1 MLGNALLCSTPTLPY
16 PTLLFMPMIIVMLS
30 LLQHVPQQVTPFD
43 PISHPFLKQAPS
55 YHTQHYLII
64 CIVNAYFD
72 EQVMVAL
79 SPECVYRT
87 EEWWVYELCFNR

>member
-1 MLGNALLCSTPTLPY
+1 M
-16 PTLLFMPMIIVMLS
+16 
-30 LLQHVPQQVTPFD
+30 PQQVTPFD
-43 PISHPFLKQAPS
+43 PMSHPLLKQAPS
-55 YHTQHYLII
+55 YHIQHYLII
-64 CIVNAYFD
+64 CLVYAYFD